1 MCWKQEW
8 AIAINNLNHAIMH
21 VERAK
26 AKLQKR
32 LERNETNLRRLS
44 QSKKY
49 NCLAMLA
56 PVQALIQKNRAG
68 IQECEYLIA
77 DLKARQDQLFC
88 MVHVYGIKHSEN
100 PQRVYELMG
109 KYQFPKAVVL
119 GASNV
124 IFKKEAES

>member
-1 MCWKQEW
+1 MCWKHEW
-8 AIAINNLNHAIMH
+8 AMAINNLNSAIGH
-21 VERAK
+21 VQKAQER
-26 AKLQKR
+26 LQNRLVRNEKN
-32 LERNETNLRRLS
+32 LERMKS
-44 QSKKY
+44 SKKY
-49 NCLAMLA
+49 NYPKMLA
-56 PVQALIQKNRAG
+56 PVEVLIEKNQRA
-68 IQECEYLIA
+68 IKECGQLIA
-77 DLKARQDQLFC
+77 DFRARQGQLFR